1 MNFRLKVQIYAMN
14 IMGYYDYHRHFNIP
28 PNKLIAISENG
39 PCTPTPAPMKAVPD
53 SEVYGTNMGPTWVL
67 SAPDGPRDGPVNFA
81 PRGANF
87 Y

>member
-14 IMGYYDYHRHFNIP
+14 IMGYYE
-28 PNKLIAISENG
+28 IAILENG

-67 SAPDGPRDGPVNFA
+67 SALDGPRDGPVNFA